1 MADTLAVDVGNA
13 LGSMIQGLFAGSAWR
28 PDGSAFL
35 DSETFGIVFGK
46 IPPLPAQCIG
56 ITPYPVSDDPGG
68 GDGILGVQFWIR
80 APGRDVRPVLNIQ
93 DTIRGA
99 LNGLQQYTLNGHPIS
114 VSWLQV
120 TSPQGTDEAG
130 RYQAADTYYFAI
142 NRPSAAYF
150 D

>member
-1 MADTLAVDVGNA
+1 MDDSLAVDVGNA
-13 LGSMIQGLFAGSAWR
+13 LGAMVAGLFTDAVWR

-35 DSETFGIVFGK
+35 PSETFGIAFGK
-46 IPPLPAQCIG
+46 LPPAPAQCIG
-56 ITPYPVSDDPGG
+56 VTPFSVSDDPGG
-68 GDGILGVQFWIR
+68 GSGVLGVQFWIR

-93 DTIRGA
+93 DTIREA

-114 VSWLQV
+114 VSWLEV

-142 NRPSAAYF
+142 NRPSSGYF